1 MREAKDK
8 LDFIVIGAQKA
19 GTTSLFEHLKLH
31 PEIALPRSK
40 EAPFFSHDR
49 GTPTPYTSG
58 WTAYMERLIAEST
71 SDDPRRKW
79 GTISTHYMVGT
90 IFKPARG
97 RRARRGYDERTI
109 PARIYQQLPNVR
121 LIAILRDPVERAIS
135 HHRME
140 VSRSRETRSF
150 DNAVRRLLRPGS
162 LERARRNPDPTN
174 GYVVWGEYGRIL
186 AGYLDVFPREQILVV
201 FTRELEQSPAQLL
214 ARVQDFIGVRTDF
227 EPDNLSERHRPRM
240 TTLGFSWLQPSSWMM
255 PTSPLSPHAARRVL
269 VRNPAARA
277 LWHAMPDQGK
287 MRLWRAYERRAKR
300 TDALS
305 TQRASGAAA
314 RHAPEPSMSTL
325 TRLREHYAPD
335 GERLAELIGET
346 PPWEIQPVLASNV
359 GANSAQRGAGA
370 ARRHLSIR

>member
-121 LIAILRDPVERAIS
+121 LIAILRDPVEREIS
-135 HHRME
+135 GKSH
-140 VSRSRETRSF
+140 T
-150 DNAVRRLLRPGS
+150 
-162 LERARRNPDPTN
+162 
-174 GYVVWGEYGRIL
+174 VVC
-186 AGYLDVFPREQILVV
+186 
-201 FTRELEQSPAQLL
+201 
-214 ARVQDFIGVRTDF
+214 
-227 EPDNLSERHRPRM
+227 
-240 TTLGFSWLQPSSWMM
+240 
-255 PTSPLSPHAARRVL
+255 
-269 VRNPAARA
+269 
-277 LWHAMPDQGK
+277 
-287 MRLWRAYERRAKR
+287 
-300 TDALS
+300 
-305 TQRASGAAA
+305 GAAA
-314 RHAPEPSMSTL
+314 PEKGAERQVEIRRGQRQRLRVTAELRLQTIWILEAQPASEPS
-325 TRLREHYAPD
+325 
-335 GERLAELIGET
+335 
-346 PPWEIQPVLASNV
+346 
-359 GANSAQRGAGA
+359 QR
-370 ARRHLSIR
+370 RVMRHQ